1 MMTSVKGKKVGV
13 ENLDFITITKKKTT
27 ITKQTKKQ
35 PHTVIP
41 FVRNNHGKHLV
52 CCLWDIC
59 V

>member
-13 ENLDFITITKKKTT
+13 ENLDFIT

-52 CCLWDIC
+52 CCL
-59 V
+59 